1 MDDEVSSLR
10 DRIVERLNTTQN
22 LILATQFRDELIMQ
36 IVERHAAMTDDYLD
50 VCSLF
55 CAACSDPEDGRWTTY
70 PCAELQMIA
79 QMLGVDPTG

>member
-10 DRIVERLNTTQN
+10 DRIAERLNETQN
-22 LILATQFRDELIMQ
+22 LILATRFRDELIMR

-50 VCSLF
+50 VCSLI
-55 CAACSDPEDGRWTTY
+55 CAACSDPEEGQWTTY

-79 QMLGVDPTG
+79 RAMRLDV